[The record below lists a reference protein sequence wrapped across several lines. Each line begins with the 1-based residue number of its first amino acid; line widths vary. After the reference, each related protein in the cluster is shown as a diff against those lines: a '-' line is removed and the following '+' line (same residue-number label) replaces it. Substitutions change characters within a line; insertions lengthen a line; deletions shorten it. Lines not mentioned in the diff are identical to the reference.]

1 MSTVHESDRSPLPE
15 LLDFQVLAYQLDDEA
30 THIAGSVI
38 SKHHRFTIGTVLA
51 NAASECAE
59 LCDLSQELYPSS
71 PLGAYDRKKCYSR
84 AIAKAKLVK
93 RQLNK
98 ARRLKVAETSKL
110 ERGIEL
116 ASSLIG
122 SLRKLKGSV
131 QVQGKNQSKQDAIEW
146 LQAQI
151 DALEASE

>member
-15 LLDFQVLAYQLDDEA
+15 PLEFQVLAYELDDEA
-30 THIAGSVI
+30 TRVAGDVI

-51 NAASECAE
+51 NAASSCAE
-59 LCDLSQELYPSS
+59 LCDLSQEHYPSS
-71 PLGAYDRKKCYSR
+71 PLAAYDKKKCYSR

-98 ARRLKVAETSKL
+98 ARRLHVAETKKL
-110 ERGIEL
+110 QRGIEL
-116 ASSLIG
+116 ANELIG

-131 QVQGKNQSKQDAIEW
+131 QVQGDRSKKDAIEW

-151 DALEASE
+151 DAIEASE